1 MGLIFLYQGMGIDFL
16 KSKIRFFI
24 SKILHYLFKKFS
36 IFLYQEIQNK

>member
-16 KSKIRFFI
+16 KSKIRFF
-24 SKILHYLFKKFS
+24 LYKKFS